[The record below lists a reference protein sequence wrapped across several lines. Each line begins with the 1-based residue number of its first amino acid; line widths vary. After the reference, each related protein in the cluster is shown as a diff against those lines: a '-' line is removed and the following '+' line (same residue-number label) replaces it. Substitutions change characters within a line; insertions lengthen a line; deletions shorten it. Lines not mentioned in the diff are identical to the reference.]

1 LRALKIAIACGLVAC
16 EKPSSPP
23 DEQGPRKPRVEL
35 IVWLDPHA
43 EVPPDDVVVTTAA
56 PPKSRQMFERSG
68 LRMAVVGLPPG
79 ADVEKAAR
87 DARDAGSN
95 ATVFVSTGCL
105 KDLQLG
111 LEKNLVA
118 AASVAVAIG
127 ARCDG
132 SAKPRVAAAALV
144 EAGSA
149 SRVRIIFDRNTRS
162 FLKVEPIP

>member
-1 LRALKIAIACGLVAC
+1 LLKIVIVCGLVAC

-23 DEQGPRKPRVEL
+23 DEQGPRKPRVD
-35 IVWLDPHA
+35 ITVWLDPRTA
-43 EVPPDDVVVTTAA
+43 VSPDDVVVTTAS
-56 PPKSRQMFERSG
+56 PPKALQMFERSG
-68 LRMAVVGLPPG
+68 LRIAVVGVPPG
-79 ADVEKAAR
+79 GDVAKAAR

-111 LEKNLVA
+111 LEKNLLS
-118 AASVAVAIG
+118 AASVALAIG

-132 SAKPRVAAAALV
+132 SAKPRIAAAALV

-149 SRVRIIFDRNTRS
+149 SRVRITFDRHTRA